1 MLGAPAPRGR
11 RTSGKMGGMAA
22 PRNPLDV
29 YQSLPKTNCGECDA
43 RGCMAFA
50 AALLGGE
57 RRPGDCPYLTR
68 EAATAIAAYLGGRRG
83 VWDGQ
88 QDELCELREGVAAL
102 DFAAAAARVGGRV
115 EGDRLV
121 VKCLGKDFSI
131 APDGALGS
139 DCHTHAGLAI
149 PLLRY
154 VLHAKG
160 GMPRGRWVPFRE
172 LGAAAAGR
180 APLFEQRC
188 ERPLARLLDEHAE
201 LVADL
206 IDLFA
211 GERSVNLFG
220 SDLSLVLYPL
230 PLLPLLVCWWAP
242 DEGMESSLHLFFDET
257 ATDQLSD
264 AWIHGL
270 CAGLA
275 DMFARIVPRHA

>member
-1 MLGAPAPRGR
+1 M
-11 RTSGKMGGMAA
+11 SGMAA

-29 YQSLPKTNCGECDA
+29 YQALPKTNCGECGA

-50 AALLGGE
+50 AALTGGE
-57 RRPGDCPYLTR
+57 KRLRDCPHLAP
-68 EAATAIAAYLGGRRG
+68 EAAEGISSYLGERRG

-88 QDELCELREGVAAL
+88 QDELDELRAGVGTL
-102 DFAAAAARVGGRV
+102 DFASAALRIGGRV
-115 EGDRLV
+115 EGGRLV
-121 VKCLGKDFSI
+121 VKCLGKDFQV
-131 APDGALGS
+131 APDGSVGS

-154 VLHAKG
+154 VLHARG
-160 GMPRGRWVPFRE
+160 GKPKGRWVPFRE

-180 APLFEQRC
+180 AALFEQRC
-188 ERPLARLLDEHAE
+188 ERPLKRLLDEHTG
-201 LVADL
+201 LLSDL
-206 IDLFA
+206 IDIFA

-230 PLLPLLVCWWAP
+230 PLLPLLVCWWEP
-242 DEGMESSLHLFFDET
+242 DDGMESSLHLFFDET
-257 ATDQLSD
+257 APDQLSD

-275 DMFARIVPRHA
+275 DMFGKIVLRHV

>member
-1 MLGAPAPRGR
+1 VSDV
-11 RTSGKMGGMAA
+11 TA

-29 YQSLPKTNCGECDA
+29 YQSLPRTNCGECGA
-43 RGCMAFA
+43 RSCMAFA
-50 AALLGGE
+50 AALLSGDK
-57 RRPGDCPYLTR
+57 RLRDCPGLTP
-68 EAATAIAAYLGGRRG
+68 AAAAAILAYLGERRG

-88 QDELCELREGVAAL
+88 QDELRELRRGIAAL
-102 DFAAAAARVGGRV
+102 DFAAAARRVGGRV
-115 EGDRLV
+115 EGGRLV
-121 VKCLGKDFSI
+121 VKCLGKDFLI
-131 APDGALGS
+131 APDGSIGS

-154 VLHAKG
+154 VLHACG
-160 GMPRGRWVPFRE
+160 GAPRGRWVSFRD

-180 APLFEQRC
+180 AALFEQRC
-188 ERPLARLLDEHAE
+188 ERPLKRLLDEHTG

-206 IDLFA
+206 IDIFA

-230 PLLPLLVCWWAP
+230 PLVPLLICWWEAG
-242 DEGMESSLHLFFDET
+242 EGMESSLHLFFDET
-257 ATDQLSD
+257 ATEQLSD

-275 DMFARIVPRHA
+275 DMFEKIVRRHA

>member
-1 MLGAPAPRGR
+1 
-11 RTSGKMGGMAA
+11 MAA

-29 YQSLPKTNCGECDA
+29 YHRLPRTNCGECGA

-57 RRPGDCPYLTR
+57 RRLRDCPHLGAGD
-68 EAATAIAAYLGGRRG
+68 AAAIDSYLGERKG

-88 QDELCELREGVAAL
+88 QDELRALRDRVAAL
-102 DFAAAAARVGGRV
+102 DFAATARRVGGRV
-115 EGDRLV
+115 EGGALV
-121 VKCLGKDFSI
+121 VRCLGKDFRI
-131 APDGALGS
+131 APDGSIAS

-154 VLHAKG
+154 VLHARG
-160 GMPRGRWVPFRE
+160 GAPAGNWVRFRD
-172 LGAAAAGR
+172 LNAGAAGR
-180 APLFEQRC
+180 AALFEQRC
-188 ERPLARLLDEHAE
+188 ERPLRGLLEGHAG

-230 PLLPLLVCWWAP
+230 PLLPLLVCWWGP
-242 DEGMESSLHLFFDET
+242 GEGMESSLHLFFDQT
-257 ATDQLSD
+257 AAAQLSD

-275 DMFARIVPRHA
+275 DMFAKIVLRHA

>member
-1 MLGAPAPRGR
+1 M
-11 RTSGKMGGMAA
+11 
-22 PRNPLDV
+22 PLTALDIYKV
-29 YQSLPKTNCGECDA
+29 LPKTNCGECGV

-50 AALLGGE
+50 AALLGGD
-57 RRPGDCPYLTR
+57 RRLRDCPYLTP
-68 EAATAIAAYLGGRRG
+68 EAAAVIAVYLDERLP
-83 VWDGQ
+83 VWQGQ
-88 QDELCELREGVAAL
+88 EEELRELRAGVATL
-102 DFAAAAARVGGRV
+102 DFTAAARRVGGRI
-115 EGDRLV
+115 ERGRLV
-121 VKCLGKDFSI
+121 VKCLGKDFQI
-131 APDGALGS
+131 ALDGTIGS

-154 VLHAKG
+154 VLHARG
-160 GMPRGRWVPFRE
+160 GAPRGRWVPFRE

-230 PLLPLLVCWWAP
+230 PLLPLLVCWWEP
-242 DEGMESSLHLFFDET
+242 EDGMESSLHLFFDEG
-257 ATDQLSD
+257 ATEQLSD

-275 DMFARIVPRHA
+275 DMFEKIVLRHA

>member
-1 MLGAPAPRGR
+1 MP
-11 RTSGKMGGMAA
+11 A

-29 YQSLPKTNCGECDA
+29 YQWLPKTNCGECGV

-50 AALLGGE
+50 AALLGGVKRLRDCPHVAPEAVAAISAYLGE
-57 RRPGDCPYLTR
+57 RRP
-68 EAATAIAAYLGGRRG
+68 
-83 VWDGQ
+83 VWGGQ
-88 QDELCELREGVAAL
+88 QDELRSLGAGVAEL
-102 DFAAAAARVGGRV
+102 DFATAARRVGGRI
-115 EGDRLV
+115 EGGSLV
-121 VKCLGKDFSI
+121 VRCLGKDFQI
-131 APDGALGS
+131 ARDGAIGS

-154 VLHAKG
+154 VLHARG
-160 GMPRGRWVPFRE
+160 GAPRGRWVPFRE
-172 LGAAAAGR
+172 LSAAAAGR
-180 APLFEQRC
+180 AALFERRC
-188 ERPLARLLDEHAE
+188 ERPLKRLLDEHTG

-230 PLLPLLVCWWAP
+230 PLVPLLVCWWGP
-242 DEGMESSLHLFFDET
+242 DDGVESSLHLFFDET
-257 ATDQLSD
+257 AVEQLSD

-275 DMFARIVPRHA
+275 DMFERIVLRHA

>member
-1 MLGAPAPRGR
+1 MVP
-11 RTSGKMGGMAA
+11 

-29 YQSLPKTNCGECDA
+29 YRHLPRTNCGECGA

-50 AALLGGE
+50 AAVLADE
-57 RRPGDCPYLTR
+57 RRPRDCPYLSP
-68 EAATAIAAYLGGRRG
+68 EAAAAVDAYLGERRG

-88 QDELCELREGVAAL
+88 QDELQELRAGVAAL
-102 DFAAAAARVGGRV
+102 DFAAAAARIGGRV
-115 EGDRLV
+115 EGGRLV
-121 VKCLGKDFSI
+121 VKCLGKDFQI
-131 APDGALGS
+131 APDGSIGS

-154 VLHAKG
+154 VLHARG
-160 GMPRGRWVPFRE
+160 GEPTGRWVPFRE
-172 LGAAAAGR
+172 LSQAAAGR
-180 APLFEQRC
+180 ASLFEQRC
-188 ERPLARLLDEHAE
+188 ERPLGRLLDAHTG
-201 LVADL
+201 LISDL

-230 PLLPLLVCWWAP
+230 PRLPLLVCWWKP

-257 ATDQLSD
+257 AIGQLSD

-275 DMFARIVPRHA
+275 DMFEKIVRRHA